1 MNKCQSNMPSP
12 ITLLPYREKS
22 TQVTPFMFKQMGEYT
37 DKTNQAADMTSI
49 VYNKEY
55 LIDGDYL
62 LMGEL
67 KIPLH

>member
-1 MNKCQSNMPSP
+1 
-12 ITLLPYREKS
+12 
-22 TQVTPFMFKQMGEYT
+22 MFKQMKEYT
-37 DKTNQAADMTSI
+37 DKTNQAADMTGV

-62 LMGEL
+62 LLGKL

>member
-1 MNKCQSNMPSP
+1 
-12 ITLLPYREKS
+12 
-22 TQVTPFMFKQMGEYT
+22 MFKQMGEYT
-37 DKTNQAADMTSI
+37 NKTNQAADMTSI